1 MKTFPLRED
10 PRHIARELREVTRDI
25 RLSLGPPQVTARK
38 LITRITTLLRGS
50 AAKLSLSP
58 HEDVREEASRILKR
72 TESIE
77 NDYPSGGMILKS
89 LGRIEYYNC
98 SYFLFFRRDQW
109 KLFHQC

>member
-1 MKTFPLRED
+1 METAAETEPKAREDPVVLMCLDDFVSRMQRYENLSPEED

-77 NDYPSGGMILKS
+77 NDYPPVA
-89 LGRIEYYNC
+89 
-98 SYFLFFRRDQW
+98 
-109 KLFHQC
+109 